1 MSSRADYTLFTEK
14 YRPQKID
21 HCILP
26 AEYRKFFKKIVK
38 TGDIPNLLLYSSSP
52 GTGKTTVAKALCL
65 EAGVDY
71 LYINASKDTGIDTLR
86 TTITKY
92 ASGKSLSG
100 KKKVV
105 ILDEVDG
112 SSATSFQAALRAFI
126 EEFHNSCRFI
136 LTCNYV
142 NKIITPLR
150 SRCQEF
156 DFNVTTKELK
166 EELVPKISDRLEKI
180 LKTEEVSFEDGV
192 VGKLADQLFPDI
204 RKMLSVL
211 QQYSTISGHI
221 DNQIFKYESVDEEF
235 YDFILNKQFT
245 KARQFVL
252 DSGYNFDDLYV
263 SLYRNLV
270 PRMEKQL
277 QPQAILAIAEWQYR
291 SSFSADKEIPF
302 AAMLL
307 EIIGLG
313 Q

>member
-1 MSSRADYTLFTEK
+1 MANRADFSLWVEK

-21 HCILP
+21 HAILP
-26 AEYRKFFKKIVK
+26 TEYKKFFKKIVK

-52 GTGKTTVAKALCL
+52 GTGKTTIAKALCI

-105 ILDEVDG
+105 ILDEMDG
-112 SSATSFQAALRAFI
+112 NQNTSFQAALRAFI

-142 NKIITPLR
+142 NKIISPLR

-156 DFNVTTKELK
+156 DFNVTTKEYR
-166 EELVPKISDRLEKI
+166 EELVPKISQRLEKI
-180 LKTEEVSFEDGV
+180 LNTEEVTFSDGV
-192 VGKLADQLFPDI
+192 ISKLADQLFPDI
-204 RKMLSVL
+204 RKMLSML
-211 QQYSTISGHI
+211 QQYSTISGHV
-221 DNQIFKYESVDEEF
+221 DENIFKYESVDEEF
-235 YDFILNKQFT
+235 YEYILAKQFT
-245 KARQFVL
+245 KARQFVI
-252 DSGYNFDDLYV
+252 DSGYNLDELYTA
-263 SLYRNLV
+263 LYRNLV
-270 PRMEKQL
+270 PRLEKEKQG
-277 QPQAILAIAEWQYR
+277 QAILSIAEWQYR

-307 EIIGLG
+307 EIINI
-313 Q
+313 

>member
-1 MSSRADYTLFTEK
+1 MANRAEFSLWVEK

-21 HCILP
+21 HAILP
-26 AEYRKFFKKIVK
+26 KEYRKFFKKIVK

-52 GTGKTTVAKALCL
+52 GTGKTTIAKAICI

-71 LYINASKDTGIDTLR
+71 LYINASKDTGIDVLR

-142 NKIITPLR
+142 NKIISPLR

-166 EELVPKISDRLEKI
+166 EELSPKISERLQKI
-180 LKTEEVSFEDGV
+180 LTTEEVTYSDV
-192 VGKLADQLFPDI
+192 VVDKLVDQLFPDI

-211 QQYSTISGHI
+211 QQYSTISGNI
-221 DNQIFKYESVDEEF
+221 DDNIFKYESVDEEF
-235 YDFILNKQFT
+235 YEFIINKQFI
-245 KARQFVL
+245 KARQFVI
-252 DSGYNFDDLYV
+252 DSGYNLDELYTAI
-263 SLYRNLV
+263 YRNLV
-270 PRMEKQL
+270 PRLPKEKQG
-277 QPQAILAIAEWQYR
+277 QAVLAIAEWQYR
-291 SSFSADKEIPF
+291 SAFSADKEIPF

-307 EIIGLG
+307 ELINI
-313 Q
+313 

>member
-1 MSSRADYTLFTEK
+1 MANRADFSLWVEK

-21 HCILP
+21 HAILP
-26 AEYRKFFKKIVK
+26 NEYKKFFKKIVK

-52 GTGKTTVAKALCL
+52 GTGKTTIAKALCI

-71 LYINASKDTGIDTLR
+71 LYINASKDTGIDILR

-142 NKIITPLR
+142 NKIISPLR

-156 DFNVTTKELK
+156 DFNVTTKELRT
-166 EELVPKISDRLEKI
+166 ELVPKISQRLEKI
-180 LKTEEVSFEDGV
+180 LNTEEVTYSDGV
-192 VGKLADQLFPDI
+192 ISKLADQLFPDI
-204 RKMLSVL
+204 RKMLSML
-211 QQYSTISGHI
+211 QQYSTISGHV
-221 DNQIFKYESVDEEF
+221 DENIFKYESVDEEF

-245 KARQFVL
+245 KARQFVI
-252 DSGYNFDDLYV
+252 DSGYNLDELYTA
-263 SLYRNLV
+263 LYRNLV
-270 PRMEKQL
+270 PRLKKEVQG
-277 QPQAILAIAEWQYR
+277 QAVMSIAEWQYR
-291 SSFSADKEIPF
+291 SAFSADKEIPF

-307 EIIGLG
+307 EIINLE
-313 Q
+313 

>member
-1 MSSRADYTLFTEK
+1 MANRAEFSLWVEK

-21 HCILP
+21 HAILP
-26 AEYRKFFKKIVK
+26 KEYRKFFKKIVK

-52 GTGKTTVAKALCL
+52 GTGKTTIAKAICI

-71 LYINASKDTGIDTLR
+71 LYINASKDTGIDVLR

-142 NKIITPLR
+142 NKIISPLR

-166 EELVPKISDRLEKI
+166 AELSPKISERLQKI
-180 LKTEEVSFEDGV
+180 LTTEEVTYSDV
-192 VGKLADQLFPDI
+192 VVDKLVDQLFPDI

-211 QQYSTISGHI
+211 QQYSTISGNI
-221 DNQIFKYESVDEEF
+221 DDNIFKYESVDEEF
-235 YDFILNKQFT
+235 YEFIINKQFI
-245 KARQFVL
+245 KARQFVI
-252 DSGYNFDDLYV
+252 DSGYNLDELYTAI
-263 SLYRNLV
+263 YRNLV
-270 PRMEKQL
+270 PRLPKEKQG
-277 QPQAILAIAEWQYR
+277 QAVLAIAEWQYR
-291 SSFSADKEIPF
+291 SAFSADKEIPF

-307 EIIGLG
+307 ELINI
-313 Q
+313 